1 MHFPTDRDINYFAQ
15 LISER
20 SVTKFANGQKFRVWE
35 LPPGRANE
43 ALDIRV
49 YGYAALCGLMHM
61 GLKLNRRVEAV
72 QADPSDLVPP
82 APETRQEVELD
93 VVSAA
98 RPVRPDGPIIKQ
110 AQPEKRSRIRRL
122 AG

>member
-1 MHFPTDRDINYFAQ
+1 MHFPSDRDINYFAQ
-15 LISER
+15 LIAER
-20 SVTKFANGQKFRVWE
+20 SVTKIANGQKFRVWE

-61 GLKLNRRVEAV
+61 GLKLNRRVEQV
-72 QADPSDLVPP
+72 KADPSQLVEP
-82 APETRQEVELD
+82 APVEPTVQEIN
-93 VVSAA
+93 VV
-98 RPVRPDGPIIKQ
+98 RPARPDGPIIKQ
-110 AQPEKRSRIRRL
+110 EVVAKKSRVRRL

>member
-1 MHFPTDRDINYFAQ
+1 M
-15 LISER
+15 
-20 SVTKFANGQKFRVWE
+20 TKFANGQKFRVWE

-72 QADPSDLVPP
+72 QADPTDVLPP

-93 VVSAA
+93 VVRRRGRCA
-98 RPVRPDGPIIKQ
+98 RMD
-110 AQPEKRSRIRRL
+110 RSLNRRSL
-122 AG
+122 KNALGFGGSPAEA

>member
-1 MHFPTDRDINYFAQ
+1 MHFPSDRDINYFAQ

-20 SVTKFANGQKFRVWE
+20 SVTKVSGGQQYRVWE

-61 GLKLNRRVEAV
+61 GLKLNRRVDQV
-72 QADPSDLVPP
+72 QADPTELIEPLLVQPEIKELNVVRP
-82 APETRQEVELD
+82 A
-93 VVSAA
+93 
-98 RPVRPDGPIIKQ
+98 RPDGPTIKQ
-110 AQPEKRSRIRRL
+110 EAPAKKTRIRRL

>member
-1 MHFPTDRDINYFAQ
+1 MHFPSDRDINYFAQ
-15 LISER
+15 LIAER
-20 SVTKFANGQKFRVWE
+20 SVTKIANGQKFRVWE

-72 QADPSDLVPP
+72 ETDEAETLPPP
-82 APETRQEVELD
+82 APIVEQLD
-93 VVSAA
+93 VVK
-98 RPVRPDGPIIKQ
+98 PKGPFVKQ
-110 AQPEKRSRIRRL
+110 EKPAKKSFASRL
-122 AG
+122 A

>member
-1 MHFPTDRDINYFAQ
+1 MHFPSDRDINYFAQ
-15 LISER
+15 IIAER
-20 SVTKFANGQKFRVWE
+20 SVTKIANGQKFRVWE

-61 GLKLNRRVEAV
+61 GLKLNRRVEQV
-72 QADPSDLVPP
+72 RADPNQLVEP
-82 APETRQEVELD
+82 ATAEPIVQEISVM
-93 VVSAA
+93 
-98 RPVRPDGPIIKQ
+98 RPARPDGPIIKQ
-110 AQPEKRSRIRRL
+110 EVVAKKSRIRRL